1 MSVNVRTVVLAVG
14 AVYVVALAAMFAYGW
29 GIPASYLARPGWYL
43 VASPF
48 FAMASFVPG
57 TMDLLGW
64 QTWNVLLL
72 VLSGSLN
79 VFAAYWVAKVV
90 ERDKSDVP

>member
-1 MSVNVRTVVLAVG
+1 MNMNVRALVLAVG
-14 AVYVVALAAMFAYGW
+14 AVYVVTLAAMFAYGW
-29 GIPASYLARPGWYL
+29 GIPASYLAMPGWYL

-48 FAMASFVPG
+48 FAMTSFVPG

-64 QTWNVLLL
+64 QTWNTLVLM
-72 VLSGSLN
+72 LSGSLN
-79 VFAAYWVAKVV
+79 VFAAYLVAKVV